1 MGKKIVLTGVTLTDT
16 SAPMLQTGENLLLN
30 GSFEASI
37 VTGVQKY
44 QGPEVT
50 SQSTTGATHGT
61 KTIQVVTSGV
71 SGQGVSLLTDTG
83 IGTQGATYIG
93 AADLSGSGSATC
105 WLRFFY
111 TDATNENRHA
121 AADHDPRRHGG
132 LRQDDQCNPPL
143 PFRSGSGND
152 VLCRQRQGRAGLDRL
167 AVQRAGH
174 GAVER
179 LRHDLSRGHL
189 HRPGDGAIAMN
200 VTLEHMLCQ

>member
-111 TDATNENRHA
+111 TDATNENMASSSPLVLTGTPQRITTPA
-121 AADHDPRRHGG
+121 ATAA
-132 LRQDDQCNPPL
+132 
-143 PFRSGSGND
+143 SGKTINVIRLYLSVAAPATTFYVD
-152 VLCRQRQGRAGLDRL
+152 SAKVEQGSIASPYS
-167 AVQRAGH
+167 
-174 GAVER
+174 E
-179 LRHDLSRGHL
+179 
-189 HRPGDGAIAMN
+189 PGM
-200 VTLEHMLCQ
+200 VP